1 MAVLALMPQSQH
13 YWGLREQG
21 GFWVRALLLPYL
33 VDIRACG
40 SGSEKHS
47 TDLGARTGFAGL
59 LTAVWPQ
66 VSGSLLPL
74 PHRGVVRVSRECM
87 LTGTGKSKALNK
99 WKQICF

>member
-21 GFWVRALLLPYL
+21 GFWVSALLPPYL
-33 VDIRACG
+33 VDVRACG

-59 LTAVWPQ
+59 LTAAVW
-66 VSGSLLPL
+66 GSLLPL
-74 PHRGVVRVSRECM
+74 PYRAVVRVSRECM

-99 WKQICF
+99 WKQVCF